1 MVEAG
6 HVAPAQKGEKA
17 PESLA
22 KGGAG
27 GHKKTH
33 FSIGTGMMRLL
44 SQATAVAE
52 SSHAAQQ
59 TRWAVALK

>member
-22 KGGAG
+22 EVAREGI
-27 GHKKTH
+27 KKTH